1 MFTRSWPIIYIYIYI
16 IWLAAPC
23 DEVNA
28 GRCVSRVARYARS
41 LYLSLCLSGPKSRH
55 AHAHAQLNSRLTQLE
70 QVELVCSSNSIKLDS
85 INKNAF
91 KLVSGDDDDICKNIT
106 HLNNT
111 SYMYTYMEKLLA
123 GLARVS
129 GSVSYAGTSRSFNYV

>member
-1 MFTRSWPIIYIYIYI
+1 MTR
-16 IWLAAPC
+16 LTQ
-23 DEVNA
+23 V
-28 GRCVSRVARYARS
+28 GVSRESRDTLALSTSLSVCLGQKVATHTHTHTHS
-41 LYLSLCLSGPKSRH
+41 STHDS
-55 AHAHAQLNSRLTQLE
+55 QQLE

-91 KLVSGDDDDICKNIT
+91 KLVSGDDDDDICKNIT